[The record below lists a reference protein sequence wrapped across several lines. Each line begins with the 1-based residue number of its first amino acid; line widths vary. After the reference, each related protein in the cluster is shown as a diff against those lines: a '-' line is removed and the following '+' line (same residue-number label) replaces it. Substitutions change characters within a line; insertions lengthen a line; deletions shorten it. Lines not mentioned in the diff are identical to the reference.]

1 MSENE
6 KREGKE
12 KREDYQKP
20 ELKKEGYLKDIT
32 AGGVGGSP
40 TSPN

>member
-1 MSENE
+1 MTE
-6 KREGKE
+6 KEREERKE

-32 AGGVGGSP
+32 AGDSAP
-40 TSPN
+40 M